1 MIIYY
6 IIPFILIILV
16 IIFLVNK
23 KNNKNNNLIDKY
35 SRDITIDELIIQ
47 NLDKNYKP
55 CNDITCQHC
64 DKLAD
69 LNDEYILPTLHP
81 NIISADE
88 TEYILKKSENN
99 YKNSVTVGGHNSN
112 IRKSQTAWLDKFDPV
127 VKNIISRVCDLT
139 NTPFENA
146 ENLQVVKYEKD
157 GYYNEHFDSVTNTS
171 GNAKF
176 FLSQGGHRIITML
189 IYLNDDF
196 TEGGTRFVVL
206 NKDIKPPKYHGI
218 LFHTLDKNKN
228 RCHPKALH
236 AGLPIKS
243 GNKYIANVW
252 IRQYE
257 YPYELLKNKQNLV
270 E

>member
-1 MIIYY
+1 MTIIY
-6 IIPFILIILV
+6 IIPIVLLILV
-16 IIFLVNK
+16 VIFLVIK
-23 KNNKNNNLIDKY
+23 KKKSNNLIDKY
-35 SRDITIDELIIQ
+35 SKDISIDEIILQ

-55 CNDITCQHC
+55 CDDVTCQHC

-69 LNDEYILPTLHP
+69 INDEYILPTLHP

-88 TEYILKKSENN
+88 TEYILKKSESN

-139 NTPFENA
+139 NTPFINA

-157 GYYNEHFDSVTNTS
+157 GFYNEHFDSVANNS
-171 GNAKF
+171 RGAQH

-196 TEGGTRFVVL
+196 DEGGTRFVVL

-218 LFHTLDKNKN
+218 LFHTLDKNKQK
-228 RCHPKALH
+228 CHPKSLH

-243 GNKYIANVW
+243 GHKIIANVW
-252 IRQYE
+252 IRENE
-257 YPYELLKNKQNLV
+257 YPYDLIKSNNKFF